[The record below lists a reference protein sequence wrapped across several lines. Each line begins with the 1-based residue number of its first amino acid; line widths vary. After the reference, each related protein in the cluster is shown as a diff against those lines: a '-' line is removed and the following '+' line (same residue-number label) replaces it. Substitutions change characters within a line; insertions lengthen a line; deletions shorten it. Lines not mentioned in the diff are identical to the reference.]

1 MTGARRRHTVPLVIT
16 GTAERPTPAD
26 GRWLA
31 AAPAYLV
38 PLAVAVF
45 QVVGTIGAARSQ
57 DETGSLEVFTFVLLV
72 AGPAALLARRRW
84 PVPVLVGVLAV
95 TLAYFG
101 LDYPHGP
108 VFVSLVVAFFAAI
121 TSGHRLLAWLAGGV
135 GFVAYL
141 LILWAFDDEGAAS
154 LAATGATAGWLL
166 VVLVVAEIVRI
177 RSERIREALRTREG
191 EARRREGEERMR
203 IARELHDVL
212 AHNISLINVQ
222 AGVALHLIDEQP
234 AQVRTALTAIK
245 DASKDAL
252 RELRSVL
259 GVLRQVDEVA
269 PLEPAPGL
277 GDLDGLV
284 TRAGTAGLEVRVE
297 RNGTARALPAE
308 VDVAAFRIV
317 QEALTNVTRHAGSA
331 SATVRLGYGPDDVTV
346 QVDDDG
352 RGAAS
357 AATAT
362 AGSGQGIAGMR
373 ERARSLGG
381 DLEAGPRPGGGF
393 RVRARLPVNGAS

>member
-1 MTGARRRHTVPLVIT
+1 
-16 GTAERPTPAD
+16 
-26 GRWLA
+26 
-31 AAPAYLV
+31 
-38 PLAVAVF
+38 
-45 QVVGTIGAARSQ
+45 
-57 DETGSLEVFTFVLLV
+57 
-72 AGPAALLARRRW
+72 
-84 PVPVLVGVLAV
+84 
-95 TLAYFG
+95 
-101 LDYPHGP
+101 
-108 VFVSLVVAFFAAI
+108 
-121 TSGHRLLAWLAGGV
+121 
-135 GFVAYL
+135 
-141 LILWAFDDEGAAS
+141 
-154 LAATGATAGWLL
+154 

-177 RSERIREALRTREG
+177 RSERIADALRSREE
-191 EARRREGEERMR
+191 EARRRESEERMR

-212 AHNISLINVQ
+212 AHNISLISVQ

-234 AQVRTALTAIK
+234 AQARTALSAIR

-259 GVLRQVDEVA
+259 GVLRQVDEAV

-277 GDLDGLV
+277 DDLDGLV
-284 TRAGTAGLEVRVE
+284 ARAGTAGLEVRVE
-297 RNGTARALPAE
+297 RNGTARSLPPD

-317 QEALTNVTRHAGSA
+317 QEALTNVTRHAGPA
-331 SATVRLGYGPDDVTV
+331 SATIRVGYGSGDVTV

-357 AATAT
+357 ATSGA

-393 RVRARLPVNGAS
+393 RVRARLPVDGAP